1 MAAHPIRL
9 ALDPQA
15 QALLDHFCALLGIRI
30 ALYDAD
36 GRELACGLQR
46 GACTFCALL
55 RSELGREAACR
66 REDRFRFA
74 QARASGTLTA
84 YRCHAGLE
92 EAILPITVDG
102 MPLGFAMIGQYRSD
116 AKPPVDLIA
125 EWRRTVG
132 DGRLAAAFAAVPQHA
147 SAPVLGLFGH
157 LVEALIVRRL
167 VDAVREPGLL
177 RVLRRLRERP
187 AGQLDLAAAAALAGT
202 STATLDRGL
211 REATG
216 VGFKAVQIR
225 LRLAAADT
233 ALARGMSVAEAAA
246 AAGYA
251 DPLYFSRLYRRHRGM
266 PPSVGRPT
274 AGSPPPC

>member
-1 MAAHPIRL
+1 VAKHPIRL

-46 GACTFCALL
+46 GSCAFCSLL
-55 RSELGREAACR
+55 RKELGREAACR

-74 QARASGTLTA
+74 QARASGGLTA

-92 EAILPITVDG
+92 EAILPIRVDG
-102 MPLGFAMIGQYRSD
+102 VLLGHAMIGQYRGD
-116 AKPPVDLIA
+116 APLSTELIA
-125 EWRRTVG
+125 GWKRTVG
-132 DGRLAAAFAAVPQHA
+132 DGRLAAAYAAVPSHP
-147 SAPVLGLFGH
+147 SAPVLGLFHH
-157 LVEALIVRRL
+157 LVDALIVRRL
-167 VDAVREPGLL
+167 VEVAREPGLM

-187 AGQLDLAAAAALAGT
+187 AGQLDLAGAAALAGT

-211 REATG
+211 RAATG
-216 VGFKAVQIR
+216 VGFKALQIS
-225 LRLAAADT
+225 LRLAVAD
-233 ALARGMSVAEAAA
+233 AELARGGTVAEAAT

-251 DPLYFSRLYRRHRGM
+251 DPLYFSRLYRRHRGL
-266 PPSVGRPT
+266 PPSASRPT
-274 AGSPPPC
+274 A

>member
-46 GACTFCALL
+46 GACAFCSLL
-55 RSELGREAACR
+55 RDELGREGACR

-74 QARASGTLTA
+74 AARASGALTA
-84 YRCHAGLE
+84 YRCHAGLD
-92 EAILPITVDG
+92 EAILPIQADG
-102 MPLGFAMIGQYRSD
+102 VLLGFAMIGQYRSD
-116 AKPPVDLIA
+116 ATPPADLIA
-125 EWRRTVG
+125 EWRRTIG
-132 DGRLAAAFAAVPQHA
+132 DGRLAAAFAAVPEHPR
-147 SAPVLGLFGH
+147 APVLGLFSH

-167 VDAVREPGLL
+167 VEAVREPGLQ

-187 AGQLDLAAAAALAGT
+187 AAALDLAAAARLAGV

-211 REATG
+211 RSATG
-216 VGFKAVQIR
+216 IGFKGLQIR

-233 ALARGMSVAEAAA
+233 ELARGASVAEAAA
-246 AAGYA
+246 AAGYD
-251 DPLYFSRLYRRHRGM
+251 DPLYFSRLYRRHRGL
-266 PPSVGRPT
+266 PPSRARRRP
-274 AGSPPPC
+274 G

>member
-46 GACTFCALL
+46 GSCAFCALL
-55 RSELGREAACR
+55 RDELGREAACR

-74 QARASGTLTA
+74 QARANGALTA

-92 EAILPITVDG
+92 EAILPIAVDG
-102 MPLGFAMIGQYRSD
+102 VHLGFAMIGQYRSE
-116 AKPPVDLIA
+116 AAPPAELIA

-132 DGRLAAAFAAVPQHA
+132 DGRLAAAFAAVPSHP
-147 SAPVLGLFGH
+147 SAPVLGLFRH
-157 LVEALIVRRL
+157 LIDALIVRRL
-167 VDAVREPGLL
+167 VDGVREPGLM

-187 AGQLDLAAAAALAGT
+187 AEQLDLAAAARLAGG

-211 REATG
+211 RAATG
-216 VGFKAVQIR
+216 VGFKALQIR
-225 LRLAAADT
+225 LRLAAADDE
-233 ALARGMSVAEAAA
+233 LARGGSVAAASA

-251 DPLYFSRLYRRHRGM
+251 DPLYFSRLYRRHRGA
-266 PPSVGRPT
+266 PPSAGRPT
-274 AGSPPPC
+274 A